1 MSTTTIPFELTILDV
16 DPNGTIT
23 DLTVPEPCTRAD
35 VFGSICLQFIHCG
48 EDLISEIEQYEPL
61 VWHFR
66 QLGQAHALELSQ
78 RLQPGTRGSAR
89 ITGARL
95 SPTERLILRA
105 LRDDENENGSE
116 GDGWQR
122 WIEFSGDTHLE
133 HFKSLIDDWLAS
145 DIDWAE
151 EAYFGPGYSGQDV
164 AKRLFEDLPM
174 RILKALGVVIVDGE
188 YPGSTYSAAQLRK
201 SVGAANEVAELLEL
215 DIRFA
220 QQANCEDETACP
232 EALALEARS

>member
-1 MSTTTIPFELTILDV
+1 MSAATIPCELTILDV
-16 DPNGTIT
+16 DHNGTIT

-35 VFGSICLQFIHCG
+35 VFDSVSLRFTHSCEDFIG
-48 EDLISEIEQYEPL
+48 EIEQCEPL
-61 VWHFR
+61 VWHMR
-66 QLGQAHALELSQ
+66 QLGQEHALELSQ
-78 RLQPGTRGSAR
+78 RLQQGGRGFAR
-89 ITGARL
+89 MAGPQL

-105 LRDDENENGSE
+105 LRDDED
-116 GDGWQR
+116 DGWQR
-122 WIEFSGDTHLE
+122 WIEFSGDTYLE
-133 HFKSLIDDWLAS
+133 HFKSLVEDWLAS

-151 EAYFGPGYSGQDV
+151 EAYFDAGYSGQDV
-164 AKRLFEDLPM
+164 AKRILEDFPM

-220 QQANCEDETACP
+220 QQAKRQGDLASR
-232 EALALEARS
+232 EALAQEARP

>member
-1 MSTTTIPFELTILDV
+1 MSDAPMQYELTILDV
-16 DPNGTIT
+16 DHNGTIT

-35 VFGSICLQFIHCG
+35 VFGSVSLRFTHSC
-48 EDLISEIEQYEPL
+48 EDLIGEIEQCEPL

-66 QLGQAHALELSQ
+66 QLGQEHALELSQ
-78 RLQPGTRGSAR
+78 RLLQGGRGSAYMA
-89 ITGARL
+89 GPQL

-116 GDGWQR
+116 GDGWQK

-133 HFKSLIDDWLAS
+133 HFKSLVEDWLAS
-145 DIDWAE
+145 DIDWTE
-151 EAYFGPGYSGQDV
+151 QEYFDAGYSGQDV
-164 AKRLFEDLPM
+164 AKRLLEDLPM

-188 YPGSTYSAAQLRK
+188 YPGSTYSAAQLGK

-215 DIRFA
+215 GIRFA
-220 QQANCEDETACP
+220 QQANCEDEAACP
-232 EALALEARS
+232 AQEAWP